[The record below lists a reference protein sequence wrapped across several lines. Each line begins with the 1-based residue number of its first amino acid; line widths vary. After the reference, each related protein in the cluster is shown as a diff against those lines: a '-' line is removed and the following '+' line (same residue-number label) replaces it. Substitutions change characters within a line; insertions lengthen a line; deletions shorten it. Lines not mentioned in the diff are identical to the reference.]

1 MLLNNEMKKD
11 LIMED
16 NNEKI
21 RVQSLNFIE
30 EKKKKLKEI
39 FPEIFSDGNLNL
51 SKLTELYQNKS
62 NEENEM
68 NHEHYGLFWPGKKK
82 AKQNART
89 QTQGTL
95 SPLNGK
101 GANIENTKNIFI
113 EGENLEVLKLL
124 QKSYANKIKLIYID
138 PPYNTGNDFIY
149 HDKYSEGKNDYYK
162 KTKQAD
168 ENGQLLTSN
177 PMASGRFHS
186 NWLSMMYPRLEL
198 ARNLLCD
205 DGVIFI
211 SIDDNEIHNLRHLMD
226 EIFGQGNFC
235 GVIKRRAARKST
247 FLSKT
252 MSDLCDYLVI
262 YSKGELSEILSVE
275 QVSDGTRPVFNEG
288 NKLTNRTLY
297 KGILA
302 KCEDGIYKAGEY
314 SIRSLKFELLN
325 ELIIKNGILQND
337 VEVRGPWRV
346 NQQIINKSIFIT
358 KHFGFRR
365 KVLEEELEKKKVLS
379 DLLDNSDCYNEKGSE
394 ELSSLF
400 ENEKCVFDNPKPI
413 GLMQYIFKACNL
425 KENDYVLDFFA
436 GSGTTLHSVLFENS
450 IKDFSINCITIQIPF
465 KIKDS
470 NSKYETISEITIE
483 RINKEIQKI
492 TSHSEFPKIKNSD
505 LGFKCFSLKETNFK
519 NFENKQVKSINDL
532 ENLFFNYQE
541 ILKNNSIDEDIIWE
555 IILQEGFPLHSKIK
569 KEMKIINNIFYR
581 IRSEWCNHEL
591 LICIDDKIHYETE
604 YELLNLQISEMDN
617 KFILIFKDI
626 ALYKRDDMKIRLS
639 DKFKI
644 KTL

>member
-1 MLLNNEMKKD
+1 MKKD
-11 LIMED
+11 LIMKE

-39 FPEIFSDGNLNL
+39 FPEIFSDGNLDIL
-51 SKLTELYQNKS
+51 KLKELCNNS
-62 NEENEM
+62 NEENEI
-68 NHEHYGLFWPGKKK
+68 NNEFYGLFWPGKKK
-82 AKQNART
+82 AKENSRS

-95 SPLNGK
+95 SLLKDCGVD
-101 GANIENTKNIFI
+101 IENTKNIFI

-177 PMASGRFHS
+177 PIASGRFHS

-198 ARNLLCD
+198 ARNLLCE

-235 GVIKRRAARKST
+235 GVIKRRASRKST

-297 KGILA
+297 KGIQA
-302 KCEDGIYKAGEY
+302 KCDDGVYKAGEY
-314 SIRSLKFELLN
+314 SVRSFKFELLN

-337 VEVRGPWRV
+337 VEVNAPWRV

-365 KVLEEELEKKKVLS
+365 KVLDEELEKKKVLS

-394 ELSSLF
+394 ELYSLF

-436 GSGTTLHSVLFENS
+436 GSGTTLHSVLYENS
-450 IKDFSINCITIQIPF
+450 IKDFSINCISIQIPL
-465 KIKDS
+465 KIKGI
-470 NSKYETISEITIE
+470 NSKYETISELTIE
-483 RINKEIQKI
+483 RINKAIKKI
-492 TSHSEFPKIKNSD
+492 TSHSEFSKTKNSD

-519 NFENKQVKSINDL
+519 NFDNKNVESLSEL
-532 ENLFFNYQE
+532 ENLFSNYQE
-541 ILKNNSIDEDIIWE
+541 TLKSNRIEEDIIWE

-581 IRSEWCNHEL
+581 ISSNWCFHEL
-591 LICIDDKIHYETE
+591 LICFDDKINYETE
-604 YELLNLQISEMDN
+604 FELLNLEKSDIDN
-617 KFILIFKDI
+617 RFILILKDK
-626 ALYKRDDMKIRLS
+626 ALYKRDDIKIRLS